1 MSYRIERINSEMLKS
16 ISDII
21 ANRVKDPRVEGMV
34 SVLEVDVTKDLKYA
48 KVYVSVYGDNA
59 DGTLLAL
66 NKCAGFI
73 RKELSADFRE
83 LKSVPQV
90 TFILDTS
97 EQYSQKINDILKD
110 LNVNDFSFPLTSD
123 PTVTAWVRDLL

>member
-21 ANRVKDPRVEGMV
+21 TNRVKDPRVEGMV
-34 SVLEVDVTKDLKYA
+34 SVLEVHVTKDLKYA

-66 NKCAGFI
+66 NKCASFI

-110 LNVNDFSFPLTSD
+110 LNVNDKGNSD
-123 PTVTAWVRDLL
+123 

>member
-21 ANRVKDPRVEGMV
+21 SNRIKDPRVDGMV
-34 SVLEVDVTKDLKYA
+34 SVLEVDVSKDLKYA
-48 KVYVSVYGDNA
+48 KVYVSIYSDNA
-59 DGTLLAL
+59 DKTLRAL
-66 NKCAGFI
+66 NNCAGFI
-73 RKELSADFRE
+73 RKELSLDFKD

-97 EQYSQKINDILKD
+97 EEYSRKINDILKD
-110 LNVNDFSFPLTSD
+110 LSVNDKGSD
-123 PTVTAWVRDLL
+123 K

>member
-21 ANRVKDPRVEGMV
+21 ANRVKDPRVEDMV

-48 KVYVSVYGDNA
+48 KVYVSIYGDNA
-59 DGTLLAL
+59 EGTLAAL

-73 RKELSADFRE
+73 RKELSVDFRD
-83 LKSVPQV
+83 LKSVPQL

-97 EQYSQKINDILKD
+97 EQYSQKINTILKD
-110 LNVNDFSFPLTSD
+110 LNVNDKGNSN
-123 PTVTAWVRDLL
+123 